1 MPSFG
6 QASSRALRM
15 SSGSSRPSLTAP
27 STFGSGPARARASR
41 LGSGDT
47 ADRGQREATL
57 LEALHQAGVLSD
69 VVGNGRLHPLLDI
82 SRARCPPLSLPIT
95 AQAKGLR
102 PLVTREVPV
111 GPSSQAM
118 SCSSVR

>member
-1 MPSFG
+1 MPMFG

-27 STFGSGPARARASR
+27 STSGSRPARARASR

-47 ADRGQREATL
+47 ANRGQREATL

-82 SRARCPPLSLPIT
+82 SRAWCPPMSF
-95 AQAKGLR
+95 
-102 PLVTREVPV
+102 PLVPRLATPGR
-111 GPSSQAM
+111 
-118 SCSSVR
+118 